1 MFLLAVKK
9 SHLSE
14 RVIGAF
20 GPIKLSYKGL
30 YQADDSQSDLRI
42 LL

>member
-1 MFLLAVKK
+1 MVLLAVKK
-9 SHLSE
+9 KSFKRASD
-14 RVIGAF
+14 GAF